1 MFDVVPLGMQL
12 VSAVEGLTT
21 AVAAPWA
28 DMLVLLAADRLVQLV
43 ADRLVLLAVGRLV
56 LVQLAVGRIA
66 LVQLAV
72 GRLVLVQ
79 LVVGRL
85 VLVSPGQLGSSG
97 SLAAVVPVVAGT
109 VGSAAQASVFSLSPP
124 LSQEHGQGLCLQRP
138 ESPFSFDIVGKE

>member
-43 ADRLVLLAVGRLV
+43 ADRLVL
-56 LVQLAVGRIA
+56 
-66 LVQLAV
+66 LAV